1 MFHKPVHRSVRLP
14 TRALPSPW
22 SSVCDG
28 IILLNL
34 RSRAD
39 RLQHAER
46 QFARERLSGC
56 AHILISDIE
65 ESGTEKGRG
74 CFRTHW
80 YAMRYALGKGWKK
93 ALILEDDFLFTKN
106 AGEQSARAVRKLPK
120 GWYRLM
126 LGSVP
131 LAALPY
137 GFSGLWFGHTICMTA
152 YVASEQ
158 YMRATL
164 DYLHIPPTTLLP
176 VATPAVR
183 AIDTVH
189 SAKFWSQTYFTIPCQ
204 ILVDPNVGNV
214 SDNVSVGGKFWAIGN
229 PLTTVRAQNM
239 LQFAALFLEV
249 VVIAVILCVVMRLAA
264 RCRRIAR

>member
-1 MFHKPVHRSVRLP
+1 M
-14 TRALPSPW
+14 
-22 SSVCDG
+22 CDG

-34 RSRAD
+34 RSRPD

-56 AHILISDIE
+56 VHVLISDIE
-65 ESGTEKGRG
+65 ESGTQKGRG

-93 ALILEDDFLFTKN
+93 ALILEDDFLFTEN
-106 AGEQSARAVRKLPK
+106 AGDKSARAVSKLPK

-137 GFSGLWFGHTICMTA
+137 GLSGLWFGHTICMTA
-152 YVASEQ
+152 YVASER

-176 VATPAVR
+176 VVTPAVR

-189 SAKFWSQTYFTIPCQ
+189 SAKFWSQTFFTIPCQ

-214 SDNVSVGGKFWAIGN
+214 SDNVSVGGKFWAVGN
-229 PLTTVRAQNM
+229 PLTTVSAQNM
-239 LQFAALFLEV
+239 LQFAALLLEA
-249 VVIAVILCVVMRLAA
+249 VVIVVILCVVMRLAA
-264 RCRRIAR
+264 RCRRSAR